1 VTQTT
6 RRSRTLR
13 IATRGSKLALWQ
25 AHAVASRLEAAGVA
39 TEILTF
45 TTTGD
50 RSQHGRVAGDDNKR
64 QFVKELED
72 ALLRDEADLAVHS
85 AKDLPVELPDGL
97 IVAACLG
104 REDPRD
110 ALVLPAQAGTLTDA
124 EAFAQLKP
132 AATIG
137 TGSVRR
143 GAQLRPLLPAATF
156 SPVRG
161 NVDTRLA
168 KLDAGTFDALVL
180 ACAGLR
186 RLGFGARITAPI
198 SLDQCVPAPGQG
210 IVAAEIRGDDEE
222 TRAVLER
229 LHDRAAGTALAAERA
244 VVAFLGGGCQLPLG
258 AVAEEHDSTLY
269 LRAIV
274 TSVDGHRRI
283 AKSMSGPLG
292 EPQQLG
298 RRVAEA
304 LAADG
309 ARALLDEVESP

>member
-1 VTQTT
+1 
-6 RRSRTLR
+6 
-13 IATRGSKLALWQ
+13 LWQ
-25 AHAVASRLEAAGVA
+25 AHAVASRLLAVGVD

-50 RSQHGRVAGDDNKR
+50 RSQHGRVAGDDSKR

-72 ALLRDEADLAVHS
+72 ALLRGAADLAVHS

-97 IVAACLG
+97 VVAACLA

-110 ALVLPAQAGTLTDA
+110 ALVLPAHTGTLSTAD
-124 EAFAQLKP
+124 AFASLKTG
-132 AATIG
+132 ATIG

-143 GAQLRPLLPAATF
+143 IAQLRPLVPEATF

-168 KLDAGTFDALVL
+168 KLDAGAFDAIVL

-210 IVAAEIRGDDEE
+210 IVATEIRRDDEE
-222 TRAVLER
+222 TRAVLDR
-229 LHDRAAGTALAAERA
+229 VHDHGAGTALEAERA

-258 AVAEEHDSTLY
+258 AVAEEREGSLHLT
-269 LRAIV
+269 AIV
-274 TSVDGHRRI
+274 ASADGKRRI
-283 AKSMSGPLG
+283 VKSMSGSRS
-292 EPQQLG
+292 EPQRLG

-304 LAADG
+304 LAAEG
-309 ARALLDEVESP
+309 ARALLDEVESS

>member
-1 VTQTT
+1 VSQ
-6 RRSRTLR
+6 RRSQTVR

-25 AHAVASRLEAAGVA
+25 AHTVADRLRASGVA

-50 RSQHGRVAGDDNKR
+50 RSQHGPVAGDDSKR

-72 ALLRDEADLAVHS
+72 ALLRGDADLAVHS

-97 IVAACLG
+97 AVAACLP

-110 ALVLPAQAGTLTDA
+110 AIILPTRAGPMPVSQAL
-124 EAFAQLKP
+124 AQL
-132 AATIG
+132 AAGATIG

-143 GAQLRPLLPAATF
+143 SAQLRALLPDAMF
-156 SPVRG
+156 GPVRG

-168 KLDAGTFDALVL
+168 KLDSGAFDALVL

-198 SLDQCVPAPGQG
+198 PFEQCVPAPGQG
-210 IVAAEIRGDDEE
+210 IVATEIRSEDEDV
-222 TRAVLER
+222 RAAVQS
-229 LHDRAAGTALAAERA
+229 LHDDATGRALAAERA
-244 VVAFLGGGCQLPLG
+244 LVTTLGGGCQLPLG
-258 AVAEEHDSTLY
+258 AVAEERDGMLHLM
-269 LRAIV
+269 AIV
-274 TSVDGHRRI
+274 TSVDGARRV
-283 AKSMSGPLG
+283 ATSMSGPTRD
-292 EPQQLG
+292 PQELG

-309 ARALLDEVESP
+309 ARAILDEVGSS

>member
-1 VTQTT
+1 VTQI
-6 RRSRTLR
+6 RRQSRTLK

-25 AHAVASRLEAAGVA
+25 AHAVASRLLAVGVD
-39 TEILTF
+39 TDILTF

-50 RSQHGRVAGDDNKR
+50 RSQHGRVAGDDSKR

-72 ALLRDEADLAVHS
+72 ALLRGEADLAVHS

-97 IVAACLG
+97 VVAACLA

-110 ALVLPAQAGTLTDA
+110 ALVLPGHTGTLSVA
-124 EAFAQLKP
+124 EAFASMK
-132 AATIG
+132 AGATIG

-143 GAQLRPLLPAATF
+143 VAQLRPLVPEATF

-168 KLDAGTFDALVL
+168 KLDAGAFDAIVL

-186 RLGFGARITAPI
+186 RLGFGARITAPLP
-198 SLDQCVPAPGQG
+198 LDQCVPAPGQG
-210 IVAAEIRGDDEE
+210 IVATEIRRDDDE
-222 TRAVLER
+222 TRAVLDR
-229 LHDRAAGTALAAERA
+229 VHDHGAGTALEAERA

-258 AVAEEHDSTLY
+258 AVAEERDGTLH

-274 TSVDGHRRI
+274 ASADGKRRI
-283 AKSMSGPLG
+283 VKSMSGPRTA
-292 EPQQLG
+292 PQQLG

-304 LAADG
+304 LAAEG
-309 ARALLDEVESP
+309 ARALLDEVESS